1 MENQFALVNVLD
13 QYKSLSLAAK
23 TSAQS
28 GVSGTGGAAALLL
41 VGREL
46 RLELEHVR
54 VWGSAQGR
62 RGRSENAKKG
72 LVQHGV
78 HGETGQAAQLHV
90 GRVSETGSGN
100 ADLQPGNKMT
110 VV

>member
-62 RGRSENAKKG
+62 RGEKENAKKDP
-72 LVQHGV
+72 VQHGV
-78 HGETGQAAQLHV
+78 LGETGQAAQLHV

-100 ADLQPGNKMT
+100 ADLQQGK
-110 VV
+110 

>member
-1 MENQFALVNVLD
+1 MENQSALVNVLD

-46 RLELEHVR
+46 RLESELVR
-54 VWGSAQGR
+54 VWGSVRGR
-62 RGRSENAKKG
+62 RRRRENAKKDPAQLG
-72 LVQHGV
+72 I
-78 HGETGQAAQLHV
+78 HGETGQVAQLHAE
-90 GRVSETGSGN
+90 RV
-100 ADLQPGNKMT
+100 
-110 VV
+110 